1 MSAVCDPSGDALTFP
16 GRRGAAHGHEHHN
29 ESFRLRPGDVVT
41 IDIPGIGPLTNPVV
55 LVGRDLHQE

>member
-1 MSAVCDPSGDALTFP
+1 VIRQVMRSRSLVGGVLLTGTSIITSRSASG
-16 GRRGAAHGHEHHN
+16 R
-29 ESFRLRPGDVVT
+29 DVVT